1 MVCQADAVASEA
13 LSSDLPHR
21 LREAF
26 IAADYT
32 PDDVADVLG
41 PRAQAALRRNETVPA
56 LRRTDGGSVLDT
68 LTRLF
73 WLQCPVARSAAEV
86 ALPGLVDRLAAEG
99 LVGVST
105 DEVVARMEIRPHA
118 LAEDQHLWVLGDLA
132 PGLDARAH
140 HVVTDQVLGIS
151 HASSSLAQQT
161 LRGPVDRALDLGTG
175 CGVQALHL
183 AAHAERI
190 VATDVNARAL
200 WMTGFNAALND
211 VSDRIEVRDGSLF
224 DPVADERFDRIVTN
238 PPFVIS
244 PATGE
249 QLVYRDSGLPRDRV
263 VESIVRSLPEHL
275 TPGGWGQVLANW
287 IISRD
292 QPWDERLADW
302 LSSECDALVV
312 QREVLDPAA
321 YVELW
326 LRDAGLSDD
335 YPQRYDAWLSWMDE
349 QGIDAIG
356 FGWINLHRTD
366 AAGGARHDLLEWPYE
381 VEQPIAPAIGA
392 WSDALAVDRGLSD
405 RELLAAHLATRDDVR
420 EETHGFPGEEDPESI
435 VLRQQRGFR
444 RARTADTII
453 AGFVGAADGELA
465 VGEILGALANLLER
479 DLAELV
485 STYLP
490 TLREL
495 VREGFL
501 TPAD

>member
-1 MVCQADAVASEA
+1 MAPDA

-21 LREAF
+21 LRDAF
-26 IAADYT
+26 VAADFV
-32 PDDVADVLG
+32 PGEVADVLG
-41 PRAQAALRRNETVPA
+41 PRAHAALARNETVPA
-56 LRRTDGGSVLDT
+56 MRRTDGGSPVET

-73 WLQCPVARSAAEV
+73 WLQHPVGWAAAER
-86 ALPGLVDRLAAEG
+86 ALPGLVGPLAAAG
-99 LVGVST
+99 LVSASG

-118 LAEDQHLWVLGDLA
+118 LDENQDLWVLGDLA
-132 PGLDARAH
+132 PGVDGRPH
-140 HVVTDQVLGIS
+140 RVRTDQVLGIS
-151 HASSSLAQQT
+151 NASSSLAHQT
-161 LRGPVDRALDLGTG
+161 LRGPVGRALDLGTG

-183 AAHAERI
+183 AAHAQRV
-190 VATDVNARAL
+190 VATDVNARAV
-200 WMTGFNAALND
+200 WMAAFNAALND
-211 VSDRIEVRDGSLF
+211 VSDQIDIRDGSLF
-224 DPVADERFDRIVTN
+224 EPVADERFDRIVTN

-263 VESIVRSLPEHL
+263 VESIVRGLPKHL

-292 QPWDERLADW
+292 QPWDERLAGW
-302 LSSECDALVV
+302 LSGDCDALIV

-326 LRDAGLSDD
+326 LRDAGLSDT

-356 FGWINLHRTD
+356 FGWINLNRTE
-366 AAGGARHDLLEWPYE
+366 ASAGARHDLVEWPYE

-392 WSDALAVDRGLSD
+392 WSDALACDRGLSD
-405 RELLAAHLATRDDVR
+405 RELLAAHLIIRDDVR
-420 EETHGFPGEEDPESI
+420 EESHGFPGAADPESI

-444 RARTADTII
+444 RARTADTVV
-453 AGFVGAADGELA
+453 AGFAGAADGDLVA
-465 VGEILGALANLLER
+465 GAILGALANLLER
-479 DLAELV
+479 DPAELV
-485 STYLP
+485 AAYLP
-490 TLREL
+490 ILREL

-501 TPAD
+501 TVGK

>member
-1 MVCQADAVASEA
+1 MPPDAAN
-13 LSSDLPHR
+13 SDLPHR
-21 LREAF
+21 LRDAF
-26 IAADYT
+26 VAADFI
-32 PDDVADVLG
+32 PGDVADVLG
-41 PRAQAALRRNETVPA
+41 PRAHAALGRNETVPA
-56 LRRTDGGSVLDT
+56 MRCTDGGSPLET

-73 WLQCPVARSAAEV
+73 WLQRPVGRAAAER
-86 ALPGLVDRLAAEG
+86 ALPGLVGQLAAEG
-99 LVGVST
+99 LVSASV

-118 LAEDQHLWVLGDLA
+118 LDEDQHLWVLGDLA
-132 PGLDARAH
+132 PGVDGRPHRVQA
-140 HVVTDQVLGIS
+140 DQVLGIS
-151 HASSSLAQQT
+151 NAASSLAHQT
-161 LRGPVDRALDLGTG
+161 LRGPVGRALDLGTG
-175 CGVQALHL
+175 CGVQALQL
-183 AAHAERI
+183 AAHAEWV
-190 VATDVNARAL
+190 VATDVNARAV
-200 WMTGFNAALND
+200 WITGFNATLND
-211 VSDRIEVRDGSLF
+211 VGERIDVREGSLF
-224 DPVADERFDRIVTN
+224 DPVAEERFDRIVTN

-249 QLVYRDSGLPRDRV
+249 RLVYRDSGLPRDGV
-263 VESIVRSLPEHL
+263 VESIVRGLPEHL

-292 QPWDERLADW
+292 QPWDERLAGW
-302 LSSECDALVV
+302 LSPDCDALIV

-366 AAGGARHDLLEWPYE
+366 ASTGARHELSEWPYE

-405 RELLAAHLATRDDVR
+405 RELLGAHLVTRDDVR
-420 EETHGFPGEEDPESI
+420 EESHGFPGAADPESI

-444 RARTADTII
+444 RARTADTVV
-453 AGFVGAADGELA
+453 AGFVGAADGDLA
-465 VGEILGALANLLER
+465 AGEILGALANLLEQ
-479 DLAELV
+479 DPAELV
-485 STYLP
+485 ATYLP

-501 TPAD
+501 TAEK